1 MALPLPSR
9 PTSSRDPEFA
19 HALRRV
25 VGQIPEEPRA
35 PLKDK
40 KRRGDRSP
48 PLFASAADYFFFAF
62 FFGAAFFIALSPL
75 LCTLGVIRR
84 RSA

>member
-1 MALPLPSR
+1 
-9 PTSSRDPEFA
+9 
-19 HALRRV
+19 LRTV
-25 VGQIPEEPRA
+25 GGQIPEELRV

-75 LCTLGVIRR
+75 SYSLGVIRR